1 MKDKYGRNID
11 YLRISI
17 TDRCNLRC
25 IYCMPEDGV
34 ESLPHCEILTFDEI
48 IRVCKVFAE
57 LGVIKI
63 KITGGEPLVRKGA
76 AHLIDT
82 IKHIDGIEQ
91 VTITTNAV
99 NLEGYLDKLKKS
111 NIDGINI
118 SFDSLDKEKYVKLAK
133 VDHYDKAMAGLKA
146 AMASGLNV
154 KINVVP
160 ILDDDNIVE
169 MASLARDNEIQVR
182 FIEIM
187 PLGEGRKYKLQTEE
201 EMLNILEK
209 AYGKAVRTD
218 GVKGNGPARYYAFEG
233 FKGNIGFISAMSH
246 KFCSECNRVRL
257 TAEGYLK
264 TCLQYDDG
272 VDLKSILRGGGTDEE
287 LKEAIVKAINDKPLC
302 HDFNSYKDYEES
314 DERLMSQIGG

>member
-25 IYCMPEDGV
+25 VYCMPENGV
-34 ESLPHCEILTFDEI
+34 ESLPHCEILTYDEI
-48 IRVCKVFAE
+48 IRLCKIFAE
-57 LGVIKI
+57 LGIIKI

-76 AHLIDT
+76 SELIDAL
-82 IKHIDGIEQ
+82 KHIDGIEQ
-91 VTITTNAV
+91 VTLTTNAV
-99 NLEGYLDKLKKS
+99 NLKENLDSLVKS
-111 NIDGINI
+111 KIDGINI
-118 SFDSLDKEKYVKLAK
+118 SFDSLNREKYLKLAK
-133 VDHYDKAMAGLKA
+133 VDHYDKALAGLKA
-146 AMASGLNV
+146 AMQSGLNV

-160 ILDDDNIVE
+160 ILDNENIVD
-169 MASLARDNEIQVR
+169 MATIARDNAVQVR

-187 PLGEGRKYKLQTEE
+187 PLGEGRKFKLQTED
-201 EMLNILEK
+201 EMLEVLEK
-209 AYGKAVRTD
+209 AYGKATKTS
-218 GVKGNGPARYYAFEG
+218 GIKGNGPARYYTFEN

-246 KFCSECNRVRL
+246 QFCNECNRIRL

-272 VDLKSILRGGGTDEE
+272 VDLKVLLRGGGTDDEI
-287 LKEAIVKAINDKPLC
+287 KNAIINAVNNKPLC
-302 HDFNSYKDYEES
+302 HDFSSYKDHKES

>member
-25 IYCMPEDGV
+25 VYCMPEDGV

-48 IRVCKVFAE
+48 IRVSKVFAE
-57 LGVIKI
+57 LGVVKI

-76 AHLIDT
+76 AYLIDT
-82 IKHIDGIEQ
+82 IKNIDGIEQ
-91 VTITTNAV
+91 VTLTTNAV

-133 VDHYDKAMAGLKA
+133 ADHYDKAMAGLKA
-146 AMASGLNV
+146 AMASGLNI

-160 ILDDDNIVE
+160 ILDDENIVE
-169 MASLARDNEIQVR
+169 MAAIARDNDVQVR

-201 EMLNILEK
+201 EMLWILEK
-209 AYGKAVRTD
+209 SYGKATRTS
-218 GVKGNGPARYYAFEG
+218 GINGNGPARYYAFEG

-246 KFCSECNRVRL
+246 QFCHECNRVRL

-264 TCLQYDDG
+264 TCLQYNDG
-272 VDLKSILRGGGTDEE
+272 VDLKAILRGGGSDEE
-287 LKEAIVKAINDKPLC
+287 LKEAIVKAINEKPLC
-302 HDFNSYKDYEES
+302 HDFNAYKDHEES
-314 DERLMSQIGG
+314 DERRMSQIGG